1 MVRETLAWGQTALRI
16 HLDRL
21 VEMEYVK
28 LQRGGRGSTMVYEL
42 LWDGRGREGEPT
54 LCGLIDVTKL
64 AGQAKNLS
72 GQVDDLA
79 RQVGNLARQEANLA
93 GSKRP
98 ENAHLAQGEN
108 NGKAKQGKD

>member
-1 MVRETLAWGQTALRI
+1 
-16 HLDRL
+16 
-21 VEMEYVK
+21 
-28 LQRGGRGSTMVYEL
+28 
-42 LWDGRGREGEPT
+42 
-54 LCGLIDVTKL
+54 L